1 MDSKTSYTTVHIHYA
16 LNNIS
21 IAYQYWQQH
30 TIPFPAI
37 FTFRELNHVTP
48 THTCTC

>member
-21 IAYQYWQQH
+21 IAYQY
-30 TIPFPAI
+30 
-37 FTFRELNHVTP
+37 
-48 THTCTC
+48 